1 MTTHNKTPW
10 IKGLTPTDLR
20 TSKERE
26 APIKNM
32 VIVNVLRAIP
42 LMAAP
47 NCGTPFSKY
56 VFAIIARI
64 KKKINQGIL
73 IFPAIGHALDMT
85 EHQFGTWAAI
95 AIHDRKYFCLS

>member
-1 MTTHNKTPW
+1 M
-10 IKGLTPTDLR
+10 TPTDLR

-73 IFPAIGHALDMT
+73 IFCPLLLNIKEVANAIGMIQRARVNLIVVAT
-85 EHQFGTWAAI
+85 FSA
-95 AIHDRKYFCLS
+95 SSP